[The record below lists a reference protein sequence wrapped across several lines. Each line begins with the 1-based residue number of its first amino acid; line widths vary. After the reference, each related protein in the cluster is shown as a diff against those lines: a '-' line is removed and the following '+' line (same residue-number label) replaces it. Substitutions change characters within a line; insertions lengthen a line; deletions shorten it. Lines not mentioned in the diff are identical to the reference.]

1 MKEQTVKIYKKIG
14 RRLLDIIKWIV
25 MGFLTGILVGGVGTA
40 FSYLLS
46 KAAIFRDSHLWI
58 VYLLPVGGL
67 MIVGLYKLMK
77 VDKDNGTN
85 LVLTSISGKDELPF
99 KMAPLIFLSTVISH
113 FFGASVG
120 REGAALQL
128 GGSLGNTIG
137 ESFGFRECDRKILI
151 MTGMSAAFSALFGTP
166 AAAAVFAVEVAVIGT
181 MYIQAL
187 LPCVIAAY
195 TASRLPLAIG
205 IKPERLPLGNV
216 PDMSFVLILKLV
228 VLAGLCG
235 VLAIV
240 FCVVMKKTK
249 IYAEKLIKN
258 PWLRVV
264 AGAAVFIGIT
274 ALTRSTDYYG
284 TGMNV
289 IEMAV
294 TEGEAVPYAFALKL
308 ILTALMLGVGFKGGE
323 IVPTFFVGATF
334 GCVIGK
340 LLGISP
346 GLAAA
351 AGMASLFCGVT
362 NCPFAAAIMCFELFG
377 FESAPYILIVTAIS
391 YAVSGYCSLYSGQYC
406 DVSKYSLKMGNT
418 GENTDN

>member
-46 KAAIFRDSHLWI
+46 KAATFRDSHLWM

-77 VDKDNGTN
+77 VDKDKGTN

-249 IYAEKLIKN
+249 KYSEKLIKN

-289 IEMAV
+289 IERAV

-308 ILTALMLGVGFKGGE
+308 VLTALMLGVGFKGGE

-334 GCVIGK
+334 GCVIK
-340 LLGISP
+340 
-346 GLAAA
+346 AKR
-351 AGMASLFCGVT
+351 
-362 NCPFAAAIMCFELFG
+362 
-377 FESAPYILIVTAIS
+377 Y
-391 YAVSGYCSLYSGQYC
+391 
-406 DVSKYSLKMGNT
+406 
-418 GENTDN
+418 

>member
-1 MKEQTVKIYKKIG
+1 
-14 RRLLDIIKWIV
+14 
-25 MGFLTGILVGGVGTA
+25 
-40 FSYLLS
+40 
-46 KAAIFRDSHLWI
+46 
-58 VYLLPVGGL
+58 
-67 MIVGLYKLMK
+67 
-77 VDKDNGTN
+77 
-85 LVLTSISGKDELPF
+85 
-99 KMAPLIFLSTVISH
+99 
-113 FFGASVG
+113 
-120 REGAALQL
+120 
-128 GGSLGNTIG
+128 
-137 ESFGFRECDRKILI
+137 
-151 MTGMSAAFSALFGTP
+151 
-166 AAAAVFAVEVAVIGT
+166 
-181 MYIQAL
+181 
-187 LPCVIAAY
+187 
-195 TASRLPLAIG
+195 
-205 IKPERLPLGNV
+205 
-216 PDMSFVLILKLV
+216 
-228 VLAGLCG
+228 
-235 VLAIV
+235 
-240 FCVVMKKTK
+240 MKKTRK
-249 IYAEKLIKN
+249 YAEKLIKN

-289 IEMAV
+289 IERAV

-308 ILTALMLGVGFKGGE
+308 VLTALMLGVGFKGGE

-362 NCPFAAAIMCFELFG
+362 NCPFAASIMCFELFG